1 MNQKTKD
8 YLFIICEIFLLL
20 SAILYITGWSIVPYI
35 YAVSGAGV
43 AVVLLSSSYAGDNLR
58 LRRLNIQQAIS
69 AILLPV
75 SSFMMFK
82 QMNEWFVCLL
92 VSAVLQIYIVFVK
105 DYEEKKEKKNENPSD
120 GAD

>member
-20 SAILYITGWSIVPYI
+20 SAILYITGWNIVPYI

-43 AVVLLSSSYAGDNLR
+43 AVVLLSSSYTGDNLR

-92 VSAVLQIYIVFVK
+92 VSGVLQIYILFVK
-105 DYEEKKEKKNENPSD
+105 DYEEKKEKKEKPSD
-120 GAD
+120 GVD